1 MHQHTQFTVVPQA
14 EHAVLL
20 PLTSPGFVFLSILPC
35 CCPATACV
43 HPVVAQQLQDI
54 ASHLGLDLD
63 LVITLVA
70 RHEPLL
76 LQPPHQL
83 PARLELLS
91 SALQLPPAATADL
104 LSTSAP
110 QLLGTSLSKLQ
121 ANLMQLGRVLGSRG
135 LNPAEVLQ
143 ARPDLL
149 TQNPGTVE
157 AKLEQLPE
165 ALGMSRQR
173 VRQLISQCPELLRRS
188 VATVSHRWVPG
199 LDLWCRLGVLW
210 AGRSV
215 PSSVRSSAATADL
228 PVRF

>member
-1 MHQHTQFTVVPQA
+1 MLVA
-14 EHAVLL
+14 HARTSIPSYCGPSGGAWFVSPSHLGCARPSDHPALL
-20 PLTSPGFVFLSILPC
+20 LLSHPC
-35 CCPATACV
+35 VDTA
-43 HPVVAQQLQDI
+43 VAQQLQDI
-54 ASHLGLDLD
+54 SSHLGLGLD

-104 LSTSAP
+104 ISTSAP

-121 ANLMQLGRVLGSRG
+121 ANLMQLHRVLGSRG

-157 AKLEQLPE
+157 AKLEQLPG

-188 VATVSHRWVPG
+188 VATVSHRWAPG
-199 LDLWCRLGVLW
+199 LGLC
-210 AGRSV
+210 
-215 PSSVRSSAATADL
+215 
-228 PVRF
+228 